1 MFYKGQ
7 IEKINK
13 VVVSDPSYKEDVWC
27 RYESDAF
34 PKMEGP
40 WSVQL
45 AINNYEENYDNFVA
59 KGVEFSM
66 MLTSSIFSND
76 KFKLDENG
84 KQFSYLPFVKL
95 KETEIGLDTACVA
108 LGANEYADEIKSC
121 VADWQPPCAL
131 KTLTDG
137 VFGAVQEGTYDGSV
151 HMLFVNGYFD
161 EDTGYSIEDI
171 VDYLSTNFKIK
182 NLELVKDKP
191 ALEDEI
197 AKAKSKES
205 IDKVKTD
212 AQKDVDLEL

>member
-13 VVVSDPSYKEDVWC
+13 VVISDPSYKEGVWC
-27 RYESDAF
+27 RYESKSF

-40 WSVQL
+40 WNVQL
-45 AINNYEENYDNFVA
+45 AINNYTEDYGDFVA

-76 KFKLDENG
+76 NFKLDENG

-121 VADWQPPCAL
+121 VDDWQPSCGL

-137 VFGAVQEGTYDGSV
+137 TFGAVQEGTYDGKV
-151 HMLFVNGYFD
+151 HMLFFNGYFD

-171 VDYLSTNFKIK
+171 VNYLSTNFEIK
-182 NLELVKDKP
+182 DLELVKDKP

-197 AKAKSKES
+197 AKAKDKEN
-205 IDKVKTD
+205 IDKVKNE
-212 AQKDVDLEL
+212 AQKSDDLER